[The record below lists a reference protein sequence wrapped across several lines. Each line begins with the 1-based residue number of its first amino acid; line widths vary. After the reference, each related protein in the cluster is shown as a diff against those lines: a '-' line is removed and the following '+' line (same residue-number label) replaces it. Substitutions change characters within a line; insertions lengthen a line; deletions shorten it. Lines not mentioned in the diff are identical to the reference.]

1 MNKEINKR
9 IATSIILISLLGLA
23 YFYKYILIISLI
35 IISVISWIEF
45 SGLLQKIFNKK
56 KFKDIFY

>member
-23 YFYKYILIISLI
+23 YFYTYILIILLI

-45 SGLLQKIFNKK
+45 NGLIQKIYQTQ
-56 KFKDIFY
+56 IS